1 MPDRARLIAEFL
13 SHAGWQGARRE
24 ALAGDASVRR
34 YDRLIRDGETAVL
47 MDAPPPH
54 VSVRAFHQ
62 VQCLLDRLGFSV
74 PESYGIDEASGF
86 MLLEDL
92 GDLSFTQALAQGVEE
107 VGLYRLATDLLIE
120 LHRSFAVEAHSGQ
133 DLPAYDDERLLEE
146 VTRLIDWYLPAL
158 RGTATPEATREDFIR
173 AWRQVLPAARRV
185 PDSLV
190 LRDFHVDNLMVL
202 DGRKDLAA
210 CGLLDFQDA
219 VIGPVTYD
227 LVSLLEDARREVSPA
242 VVKEII
248 ERYLAAFPALDRD
261 DFLASYR
268 VLGAQRSTKIVGL
281 FTRLCRRDG
290 KPDYLKHIPR
300 VWRLLEA
307 GLADP
312 ALAPVKAW
320 FDTEIPAAERVI
332 PPKDPAG

>member
-34 YDRLIRDGETAVL
+34 YDRLVRDGETAVL

-54 VSVRAFHQ
+54 VSVGAFHQ
-62 VQCLLDRLGFSV
+62 IQCLLDRLGFSV
-74 PESYGIDEASGF
+74 PGSYGFDEAAGF

-92 GDLSFTQALAQGVEE
+92 GDLTFTRALTQGAEE
-107 VGLYRLATDLLIE
+107 AELYRLATDILIE
-120 LHRSFAVEAHSGQ
+120 LHRSYAVEAHSDQ

-146 VTRLIDWYLPAL
+146 VTRFIDWYLPAL
-158 RGTATPEATREDFIR
+158 RGTATQEAFMQ
-173 AWRQVLPAARRV
+173 AWRQVLPVARRV
-185 PDSLV
+185 PDTLV

-202 DGRKDLAA
+202 DGRQGLAA

-227 LVSLLEDARREVSPA
+227 LVSLLEDARRDVSPA
-242 VVKEII
+242 VVREMT
-248 ERYLAAFPALDRD
+248 ERYLAAFPTLDRD
-261 DFLASYR
+261 AFLASYR
-268 VLGAQRSTKIVGL
+268 VLGAQRGTKIVGL

-307 GLADP
+307 GLAHP

-320 FDTEIPAAERVI
+320 FDGEVPAAERVI
-332 PPKDPAG
+332 PPEVSTG

>member
-1 MPDRARLIAEFL
+1 MPDRARLIARFL

-62 VQCLLDRLGFSV
+62 IQCLLDRLGFSV
-74 PESYGIDEASGF
+74 PGSYEFDEAAGF

-92 GDLSFTQALAQGVEE
+92 GDLTFTRALAQGAEE
-107 VGLYRLATDLLIE
+107 AGLYRLATDILIE
-120 LHRSFAVEAHSGQ
+120 LHRSFTAETPSDQ
-133 DLPAYDDERLLEE
+133 DLPTYDDERLLEE

-158 RGTATPEATREDFIR
+158 RGTATPEATQEAFVQ

-185 PDSLV
+185 PDTLV

-202 DGRKDLAA
+202 DGRQGLAA

-227 LVSLLEDARREVSPA
+227 LVSLLEDARRDVSPA
-242 VVKEII
+242 VVREMT
-248 ERYLAAFPALDRD
+248 ERYLAAFPTLDRD

-307 GLADP
+307 GLAHP

-320 FDTEIPAAERVI
+320 FDDEVPAAERVI
-332 PPKDPAG
+332 PPEDLAR